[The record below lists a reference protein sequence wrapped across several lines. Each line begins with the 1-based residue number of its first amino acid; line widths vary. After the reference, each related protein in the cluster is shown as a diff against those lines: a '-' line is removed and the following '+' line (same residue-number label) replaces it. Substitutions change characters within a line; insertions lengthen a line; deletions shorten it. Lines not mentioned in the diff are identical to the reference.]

1 MYLVIGIRD
10 KMILYN
16 VYSMPSYLPICPPVK
31 YSGNKNITNYST
43 NNPASLGTKV
53 SIYSKLIQASV
64 GKKGGS
70 TMYFGNLSLD
80 AFGKVQ
86 GTSGG
91 SSSPIKNTFG

>member
-1 MYLVIGIRD
+1 
-10 KMILYN
+10 
-16 VYSMPSYLPICPPVK
+16 MPSYLPICPPVK
-31 YSGNKNITNYST
+31 YSVNKNIKNYST

-53 SIYSKLIQASV
+53 AIYSNILQTAV
-64 GKKGGS
+64 GKK
-70 TMYFGNLSLD
+70 MYFGNLTLD